1 MPTIIGKEGIQD
13 TMETPQYIKSLLI
26 PNGQKPKGRRVW
38 GIDLETVWL
47 PFFTSTNVMGDT
59 AIPADALGAPLRL
72 AYNPDGT
79 VKFSKTKRPVTK
91 VVKDIAD
98 NVRLVKDNFTA
109 TLLAYANEV
118 ATENPDS
125 YKALVEEAN
134 KAGEPII
141 NRDKQNL
148 EQAIAKMR
156 EEELAEA
163 IAEVKAEPEVKPK
176 GKAKVKE
183 PEPEPVAVTS

>member
-1 MPTIIGKEGIQD
+1 
-13 TMETPQYIKSLLI
+13 METPQYIKSLLI
-26 PNGQKPKGRRVW
+26 PNGNKPRGRRVW

-47 PFFTSTNVMGDT
+47 PFFTSTNIMGDT
-59 AIPADALGAPLRL
+59 ALPADALGAPLRL
-72 AYNPDGT
+72 AYNADGS
-79 VKFSKTKRPVTK
+79 VKFSKSGRPVTK

-109 TLLAYANEV
+109 TLLAYADGV
-118 ATENPDS
+118 ITQNPDT
-125 YKALVEEAN
+125 YKALIEEAH

-148 EQAIAKMR
+148 EQAIAKIR

-163 IAEVKAEPEVKPK
+163 IAEAKPK
-176 GKAKVKE
+176 GKAKVKAE